1 MSVFAQ
7 MLTALPDL
15 ASGLLMTLE
24 LTVLAAVTS
33 FLAGHFIW
41 WLRSRSYPL
50 WRVIG
55 HVYVSVL
62 RGIPSIVQLFIV
74 FFSLPLIGLGGKPL
88 LAAVIA
94 IGLNSGAYV
103 AEILRAN
110 YRVLPTGQT
119 EASLAL
125 GMSPLELWW
134 HVLMPQALRGS
145 LPALVNEFT
154 LVVKTTPLA
163 SVVAVTELTYAGQLV
178 IARTFEATPVL
189 CLVVAGY
196 LLICW
201 PTLKIARRLE
211 SRFTLQR
218 DR

>member
-1 MSVFAQ
+1 MMTGAQ
-7 MLTALPDL
+7 MLSALPDL
-15 ASGLLMTLE
+15 GKGLWMTLE

-33 FLAGHFIW
+33 FVMGHVIW
-41 WLRSRSYPL
+41 WLRGRSLPL
-50 WRVIG
+50 WRGMG
-55 HVYVSVL
+55 HVYVSL
-62 RGIPSIVQLFIV
+62 MRGVPSIVQLFIV

-88 LAAVIA
+88 LAAVLA
-94 IGLNSGAYV
+94 IGLNSAAYV

-110 YRVLPTGQT
+110 YRTLPYGQT
-119 EASLAL
+119 EASHAL
-125 GMSPLELWW
+125 GLSTFETWW
-134 HVLMPQALRGS
+134 YVSAPQALRSS

-189 CLVVAGY
+189 ALVVAGY

-201 PTLKIARRLE
+201 PTLKLARRLE
-211 SRFTLQR
+211 RRFNR
-218 DR
+218 ARSH

>member
-1 MSVFAQ
+1 MSAYAQ
-7 MLTALPDL
+7 MLNALPDL
-15 ASGLLMTLE
+15 ATGLRVTLE

-33 FLAGHFIW
+33 FVTGHLVW
-41 WLRSRSYPL
+41 WLRGRSTPL
-50 WRVIG
+50 WRGIG
-55 HVYVSVL
+55 HLYVSVM
-62 RGIPSIVQLFIV
+62 RGVPSIVQLFIV

-88 LAAVIA
+88 LAAVLA
-94 IGLNSGAYV
+94 IGLNSAAYV

-110 YRVLPTGQT
+110 YRALPHGQS
-119 EASLAL
+119 EASHAL
-125 GMSPLELWW
+125 GLSAFQVWW
-134 HVLMPQALRGS
+134 YVSSPQALRSS

-189 CLVVAGY
+189 AMVVAGY

-201 PTLKIARRLE
+201 PTLKLARRLE
-211 SRFTLQR
+211 RRFNR
-218 DR
+218 ARCR